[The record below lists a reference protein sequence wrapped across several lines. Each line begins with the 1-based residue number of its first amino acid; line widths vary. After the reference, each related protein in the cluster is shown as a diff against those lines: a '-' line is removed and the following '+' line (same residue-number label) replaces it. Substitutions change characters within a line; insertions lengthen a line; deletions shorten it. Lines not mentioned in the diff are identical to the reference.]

1 MRGVEGGPT
10 ERRGLLGCRKLE
22 VRVQNMSG
30 NQSDDQREHVRENSG
45 FRAL

>member
-1 MRGVEGGPT
+1 MRAMEGGPT

-30 NQSDDQREHVRENSG
+30 NQGDDEREHVRESSG
-45 FRAL
+45 FGAL

>member
-1 MRGVEGGPT
+1 MRGMQGGPT

-30 NQSDDQREHVRENSG
+30 NQRDDERGQVRENSG
-45 FRAL
+45 FGAL